1 MIGWRTLIL
10 NSTSQQ
16 FSVYTFRFQL
26 VTQNTIFAALSEFDM
41 ADKIA
46 VFPGSF
52 DPFTLGHHS
61 VVTRALPLFDEVV
74 VAIGKN
80 TMKNCFFNID
90 ERIELI
96 ESVYRDEPKVRVEAY
111 DGLTVDYCLRIGAA
125 FMLRGIR
132 TVADFE
138 YECAISQMNQLMR
151 PGVET
156 VFLLTT
162 PELTPVNSTIVRD
175 ILSYGG
181 DVSQFVPKGMN
192 IAEVLGKRKNL
203 K

>member
-1 MIGWRTLIL
+1 M
-10 NSTSQQ
+10 
-16 FSVYTFRFQL
+16 
-26 VTQNTIFAALSEFDM
+26 EK
-41 ADKIA
+41 KIA

-61 VVTRALPLFDEVV
+61 VVVRALPLFDEIV

-80 TMKNCFFNID
+80 TLKNGFFSID

-96 ESVYRDEPKVRVEAY
+96 EGVYASEPKIKVMAY
-111 DGLTVDYCLRIGAA
+111 DGLTVDFCKSIGAA

-132 TVADFE
+132 TVSDFE
-138 YECAISQMNQLMR
+138 YECAISQMNQLMQ

-181 DVSQFVPKGMN
+181 DVSQFVPQGMN
-192 IAEVLGKRKNL
+192 IKEVLDKRKI

>member
-1 MIGWRTLIL
+1 
-10 NSTSQQ
+10 
-16 FSVYTFRFQL
+16 
-26 VTQNTIFAALSEFDM
+26 M
-41 ADKIA
+41 AKKIA

-80 TMKNCFFNID
+80 TMKNCFFSIE

-111 DGLTVDYCLRIGAA
+111 DGLTVDFCRQIGAE

-138 YECAISQMNQLMR
+138 YECAISQMNHLMR
-151 PGVET
+151 PGVDT

-181 DVSQFVPKGMN
+181 DVSQFVPASMDING
-192 IAEVLGKRKNL
+192 VLSKRK
-203 K
+203 KR

>member
-1 MIGWRTLIL
+1 MT
-10 NSTSQQ
+10 
-16 FSVYTFRFQL
+16 
-26 VTQNTIFAALSEFDM
+26 E
-41 ADKIA
+41 KIA

-52 DPFTLGHHS
+52 DPLTLGHHS
-61 VVTRALPLFDEVV
+61 VVTRALPLFDKIVI
-74 VAIGKN
+74 AIGKN
-80 TMKNCFFNID
+80 TQKNSFFTID

-96 ESVYRDEPKVRVEAY
+96 KGVYSDQPKIDVQAY
-111 DGLTVDYCLRIGAA
+111 DGLTIDFCNSINAK

-132 TVADFE
+132 TVSDFE
-138 YECAISQMNQLMR
+138 YECAISQMNQLMH

-175 ILSYGG
+175 ILHYGG

-192 IAEVLGKRKNL
+192 IKSILNKRNK
-203 K
+203 

>member
-1 MIGWRTLIL
+1 MKRTLFVTRRFLVSTCNLNCLFLRQVRIL
-10 NSTSQQ
+10 
-16 FSVYTFRFQL
+16 V
-26 VTQNTIFAALSEFDM
+26 M
-41 ADKIA
+41 AKKIA

-74 VAIGKN
+74 VSIGKN
-80 TMKNCFFNID
+80 TMKNEFFTID

-96 ESVYRDEPKVRVEAY
+96 ESVYRNEPKIKVMAY
-111 DGLTVDYCLRIGAA
+111 DGLTIDFCRQIGAE

-138 YECAISQMNQLMR
+138 YECAISQMNHLMR

-192 IAEVLGKRKNL
+192 IAEVLDKRKKL